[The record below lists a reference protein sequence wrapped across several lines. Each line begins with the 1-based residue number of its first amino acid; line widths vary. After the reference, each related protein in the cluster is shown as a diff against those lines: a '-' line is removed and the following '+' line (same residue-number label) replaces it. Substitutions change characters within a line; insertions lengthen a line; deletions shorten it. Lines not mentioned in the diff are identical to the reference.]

1 MRRNEPGA
9 QVAGQ
14 LFIFLRWG
22 ITSMNMVLGDALSL
36 LLFRLHSGRLLGI
49 NLLKVNEII
58 PCPTLTKMPSRH
70 PHVRGVA
77 TLRGSALTVIDL
89 ARAIGERGGSDDGE
103 GCLIVTELSRSRQG
117 LHVHSVERIVQ
128 CSTRDVR
135 PPPSGAGTRAFITG
149 VTQIDGNIVQ
159 ILDIEK
165 VLHEIAPAPL
175 EEISEQLLSVEERRL
190 LQGRRVLVVDDS
202 QVALQQTLI
211 TLRKLDLDCQAVRS
225 AASALEVLRT
235 EREEGRPIEVLV
247 SDIEMPEMDGYA
259 LVQQIRKDAELGET
273 YVLLHT
279 SLDSTMNT
287 EKARAVGANDVL
299 TKFSSV
305 DLSKALLLAFQRL
318 HG

>member
-1 MRRNEPGA
+1 MPPGHFF
-9 QVAGQ
+9 VFDG
-14 LFIFLRWG
+14 WG
-22 ITSMNMVLGDALSL
+22 YTGMNMVLGDALSL
-36 LLFRLHSGRLLGI
+36 LLFRLHNGRLLGI

-58 PCPTLTKMPSRH
+58 PCPALTKMPSRH

-89 ARAIGERGGSDDGE
+89 ARAIGERGGSDTGE

-149 VTQIDGNIVQ
+149 VTQIDGVIVQ

-175 EEISEQLLSVEERRL
+175 EDLSDELLTPVERQL

-202 QVALQQTLI
+202 QVAIQQTLM
-211 TLRKLDLDCQAVRS
+211 TLRKLDLDCEAVRS
-225 AASALEVLRT
+225 AASAFDVLRSAH
-235 EREEGRPIEVLV
+235 EEGRPVEVLV

-259 LVQQIRKDAELGET
+259 LVQQIRKDSQLADT

-287 EKARAVGANDVL
+287 EKARSVGANDVL

-305 DLSKALLLAFQRL
+305 DLSQALLRAFQRL
-318 HG
+318 QG

>member
-1 MRRNEPGA
+1 MG
-9 QVAGQ
+9 V
-14 LFIFLRWG
+14 
-22 ITSMNMVLGDALSL
+22 VLGDALSL

-58 PCPTLTKMPSRH
+58 PCPQLTKMPSRH

-89 ARAIGERGGSDDGE
+89 ARAIGERGGSDSQD

-117 LHVHSVERIVQ
+117 LHVQSVERIVQ

-135 PPPSGAGTRAFITG
+135 PPPAGAGTRAFITG
-149 VTQIDGNIVQ
+149 VTQIDGAIVQ

-175 EEISEQLLSVEERRL
+175 EDVADELLSHAERQL

-225 AASALEVLRT
+225 AASALEVLRAAQQ
-235 EREEGRPIEVLV
+235 EGQPIEVLV
-247 SDIEMPEMDGYA
+247 SDIEMPEMDGYT
-259 LVQQIRKDAELGET
+259 LVQQIRKDSVLGET

-305 DLSKALLLAFQRL
+305 DLSKALLRAFQRL
-318 HG
+318 ND